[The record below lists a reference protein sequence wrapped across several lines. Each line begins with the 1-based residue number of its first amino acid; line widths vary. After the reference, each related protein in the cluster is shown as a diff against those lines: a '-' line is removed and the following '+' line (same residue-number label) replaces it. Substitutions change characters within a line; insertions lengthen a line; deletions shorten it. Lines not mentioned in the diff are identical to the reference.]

1 MTMTQY
7 SPHLTSQ
14 LEQRQYTKQHFGLLG
29 GPGEKE
35 ALMTMTEIVLKG
47 HFDAA
52 DRGVNEF
59 PLLPFEV
66 PPGIARLQV
75 RYQVSRPLSGDKVG
89 WQEGNIVDI
98 GLFDPRGAE
107 FLAAKGFR
115 GWSGTSRQEFTITAD
130 EATPGYL
137 PGPVQPGAWH
147 VVLGLY
153 QLAPEGCDYQIV
165 VTLEKKEARSRGQ
178 EAGGRKQEAGG
189 RKQEAG
195 GKKQEA
201 GSGEQGAEGQRDR
214 ETEDGPRWYRGDLHA
229 HTWHS
234 DGSAPLA
241 DLVAAARAQGLDFAA
256 VTDHNTVSHLP
267 PLSTHPTPDLLLIP
281 GVEITTYHGHANVW
295 PVDWPADDFVEF
307 RCWTDDQMAQVREA
321 VRARGLLFSVNHPK
335 EGGPPWEFGDL
346 FEPDCIEVWGAPWIV
361 SNYQSLA
368 VWDAQLRQGKRVTG
382 VGGSDKHQGPFIH
395 KSELGW
401 YEIGMPCTWV
411 YADALSIPAII
422 AGLRAGHVF
431 ISEGP
436 AEPRLELVAEAVRND
451 GSSTCEARAAMG
463 DELCLPAGA
472 SLRLRCRVQGGAGNV
487 LRLVS
492 AQETHEAEIAS
503 DDFTY
508 ERQVVVTEDTY
519 WRAEVIEPPES
530 PLDEEPAALMAKALG
545 NPIYVSPTESRA
557 GWRPTVPPTAAWPLP
572 TTEQVG
578 EP

>member
-1 MTMTQY
+1 MTQ
-7 SPHLTSQ
+7 
-14 LEQRQYTKQHFGLLG
+14 
-29 GPGEKE
+29 
-35 ALMTMTEIVLKG
+35 IILKG

-66 PPGIARLQV
+66 PPGVTRLHV
-75 RYQVSRPLSGDKVG
+75 RYQVNRQLGGDKIG

-107 FLAAKGFR
+107 FLTAQGFR
-115 GWSGTSRQEFTITAD
+115 GWSGTAHQEFTIAAD

-137 PGPVQPGAWH
+137 PGPVQPGTWH

-153 QLAPEGCDYQIV
+153 QLAPEGCDYQV
-165 VTLEKKEARSRGQ
+165 MVTLERQETGNKETGNKKERN
-178 EAGGRKQEAGG
+178 
-189 RKQEAG
+189 
-195 GKKQEA
+195 
-201 GSGEQGAEGQRDR
+201 R
-214 ETEDGPRWYRGDLHA
+214 EVEDGPRWYRGDLHA

-241 DLVAAARAQGLDFAA
+241 DLAAAARAQGLDFVA

-267 PLSTHPTPDLLLIP
+267 SLSTHPIPAPLLIP

-295 PVDWPADDFVEF
+295 PVDWPAGGFVEF
-307 RCWTDDQMAQVREA
+307 RCWSDEQMAQVRKT
-321 VRARGLLFSVNHPK
+321 VRARGMLFSVNHPK

-346 FEPDCIEVWGAPWIV
+346 FEPDCIEVWGGPWFI

-382 VGGSDKHQGPFIH
+382 VGGSDKHQGPFVH
-395 KSELGW
+395 KDELGW
-401 YEIGMPCTWV
+401 YEIGTPCTWV
-411 YADALSIPAII
+411 YADALSVGTII
-422 AGLRAGHVF
+422 EALRAGHVF

-436 AEPRLELVAEAVRND
+436 AGPRLELTAEAVHNHG
-451 GSSTCEARAAMG
+451 GSGRQARATMG

-472 SLRLRCRVQGGAGNV
+472 SLRLRCRVQGGAGNL

-492 AQETHEAEIAS
+492 AQETYEAAITG

-508 ERQVVVTEDTY
+508 ECQVVVTGDTY
-519 WRAEVIEPPES
+519 WRAEVTEPPEA

-545 NPIYVSPTESRA
+545 NPIYVNEYEPCPPDASR
-557 GWRPTVPPTAAWPLP
+557 VY
-572 TTEQVG
+572 
-578 EP
+578 